1 MKKNTLQ
8 NSTNRMNKN
17 KNDVA
22 GEIIAWIVLFLT
34 LITFIHLM

>member
-8 NSTNRMNKN
+8 NSTNKMNKN

-22 GEIIAWIVLFLT
+22 GEIIAWTILFLII
-34 LITFIHLM
+34 LTFIHLI